1 MVNRKKTMKIR
12 KQRGMSIIGFILILS
27 MVIFASFIGMKIVPV
42 YMEYYSVVS
51 ALNGVASERG
61 GANLSPYDLKVK
73 VLNRLYVS
81 YSANVKES
89 HIKIKRANG
98 VHLSVAYE
106 VRTPIMGN
114 LDAIAKFNKSV
125 QLAN

>member
-1 MVNRKKTMKIR
+1 MKIR
-12 KQRGMSIIGFILILS
+12 KQRGMSIIGFILVLS
-27 MVIFASFIGMKIVPV
+27 IVIFVSYIGMKIVPI

-61 GANLSPYDLKVK
+61 SAKLSPYDIKVR

-89 HIKIKRANG
+89 HIKIKRGNG
-98 VHLSVAYE
+98 VHLSVVYE

-114 LDAIAKFNKSV
+114 LDVIAKFNKSV
-125 QLAN
+125 RLSN